1 MRYHRAPSAGFVP
14 GYRGMVRRG
23 QSLDALIRSLA
34 PAAWFRQG
42 VGITVTGSGVS
53 QWDDQSGNGRHL
65 LQGTDAAR
73 PALQEDGTILFNG
86 TSHYLKTNAF
96 TLNQPAC
103 VIVVLKQVSWTNG
116 DILCDG
122 DSANTMLVYQTGS
135 SPQFNASSDNG
146 TTRVGLNGNL
156 AVGSAGVLAVVFN
169 GASSSSRV
177 NNTTPVTGSV
187 GSNNAGGFTLGA
199 RAAGTTPSNIQVYE
213 TVIFPIAPSTAQLD
227 RLIAGL
233 MARHGVA

>member
-23 QSLDALIRSLA
+23 QSLDALIASSA

-73 PALQEDGTILFNG
+73 PALQGDGTILFNG
-86 TSHYLKTNAF
+86 TSHYLKTAAF
-96 TLNQPAC
+96 TLNQPTW
-103 VIVVLKQVSWTNG
+103 VIWVGKQVSWTQG
-116 DILCDG
+116 DRITDGNANDTGILQQDT
-122 DSANTMLVYQTGS
+122 A
-135 SPQFNASSDNG
+135 SPRVRIYAGVG
-146 TTRVGLNGNL
+146 TAFVSTL
-156 AVGSAGVLAVVFN
+156 AVGSLGVLAAVIN
-169 GASSSSRV
+169 GGSSSLRHNLNV
-177 NNTTPVTGSV
+177 ATPGDAGS
-187 GSNNAGGFTLGA
+187 SNMGGLTLGA
-199 RAAGTTPSNIQVYE
+199 RSDGSSPSNISTSELIV
-213 TVIFPIAPSTAQLD
+213 FPFAPSTALEA